1 MELQGAI
8 FHQISAEADSTIG
21 HCHAPQKVP
30 VGPVKFQTPR
40 VPVLFTGAHPTLLP
54 TGRVGAGPS
63 RCFGAH
69 CPGDLSVFRKQRFHI
84 CSKLEQKE
92 LVLPKGSDLIS
103 SWIIYFFHFMSR
115 EIGLPCRPENNVRMK
130 PPQTQEFLV
139 LLLEFKRHQTLTSF
153 CQITPGKKISIP
165 SKLPK
170 RTSTEVEACLLQQP
184 KD

>member
-1 MELQGAI
+1 MQAHHGA
-8 FHQISAEADSTIG
+8 SVLT
-21 HCHAPQKVP
+21 VP
-30 VGPVKFQTPR
+30 VTSQF
-40 VPVLFTGAHPTLLP
+40 
-54 TGRVGAGPS
+54 S
-63 RCFGAH
+63 E
-69 CPGDLSVFRKQRFHI
+69 SNVFIFAPN
-84 CSKLEQKE
+84 EQKE